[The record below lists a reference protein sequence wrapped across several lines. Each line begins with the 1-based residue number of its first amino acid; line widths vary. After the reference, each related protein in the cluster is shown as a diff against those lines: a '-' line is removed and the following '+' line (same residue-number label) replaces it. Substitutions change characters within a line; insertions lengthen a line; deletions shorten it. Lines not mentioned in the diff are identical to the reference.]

1 MKIESIISVIAISLV
16 LFGVLFF
23 FLSNIWKKPGGLKTL
38 KKGRFPMGGGQE
50 LPRTVYLLCLFAAG
64 MMLNWIGYSSIS
76 EANSRA
82 AWYYKLLVG
91 FSGTLPFFV
100 GQYTGSNNHAL
111 SRANSLYEIAI
122 TICYLGCFLFTALIA
137 IRVFFQSIINN
148 TRYRLAV
155 KYGNEPTLIIA
166 GNGQNLDM
174 FLASL
179 TPKQRGR
186 AIIILDSNNEEM
198 KKEYSARGFAVLAQ
212 RAAREALVKA
222 GVTAA
227 KDVALVSLF
236 DDDERNLSAARAF
249 ADIAELAPNAVAR
262 IMYTGIDRAEHFSF
276 SEKARGQISFF
287 NPHDIIS
294 RQFLTRY
301 PASRFLPPSYID
313 NAEAKLKERYAINHI
328 FIGFGK
334 TNAQILRKSVII
346 EQLPGCDYNALIID
360 TNIENSQA
368 AFKNAA
374 RGLFIDHSDDA
385 DDYFPKPDE
394 QYSIEFKQM
403 NVLSKEFYELTANKI
418 TGSDFSVVVVALGND
433 RLSAETAME
442 LRQWLYENRANT
454 DKLRIYIKAKRRS
467 SIIND
472 EVLNFG
478 AQESGI
484 PIQVFGFEDDIFSAS
499 MLINRDI
506 DILAKHIA
514 GHYSGGYAGW
524 DQLTNQ
530 ERDSNRCAALS
541 IRVKLNLMGFDL
553 KYDLKNKIKQDEE
566 VLDQFK
572 NAYRGILRDNT
583 ARLEHQRWNAYH
595 LASGWQ
601 PMPKNEVTAVSRK
614 NQRSRKHACI
624 TTFEG
629 LEELAKMQAEM
640 KTRNLNDADRE
651 AAYKAAFDEFD
662 TRRYDYDLMDNLLK
676 NIEGTKFRIVRKG
689 KQSFQA

>member
-38 KKGRFPMGGGQE
+38 KKGRFPIGGGQE

-64 MMLNWIGYSSIS
+64 IMLNWIGYSSIS
-76 EANSRA
+76 EANSKA

-100 GQYTGSNNHAL
+100 GQYTGANNHAL
-111 SRANSLYEIAI
+111 SRANYLYEIAI
-122 TICYLGCFLFTALIA
+122 TICYLGCFIFTALIA

-148 TRYRLAV
+148 ARYRFAV

-166 GNGQNLDM
+166 GNGSNLDM
-174 FLASL
+174 FLSSL
-179 TPKQRGR
+179 SLKQKGHTV
-186 AIIILDSNNEEM
+186 IILDTNNEEM
-198 KKEYSARGFAVLAQ
+198 KKEYSALGFAVLAQ

-222 GVTAA
+222 GLTAA
-227 KDVALVSLF
+227 KNAVLVSLF
-236 DDDERNLSAARAF
+236 DDDERNIFVARAF
-249 ADIAELAPNAVAR
+249 TDIGELAPNATAR

-276 SEKARGQISFF
+276 SEKARGQIIFF

-294 RQFLTRY
+294 RQFLMRY

-313 NAEAKLKERYAINHI
+313 SGEAKLKERYAISHI

-334 TNAQILRKSVII
+334 TNSQILRKSVII
-346 EQLPGCDYNALIID
+346 EQLPGCDYDALIID
-360 TNIENSQA
+360 MNIESSRA
-368 AFKNAA
+368 AFQNAA
-374 RGLFIDHSDDA
+374 RGLFIDHRDGGA
-385 DDYFPKPDE
+385 YFPKPDE

-418 TGSDFSVVVVALGND
+418 IKSDFSAVVVALGND

-442 LRQWLYENRANT
+442 LRQWLYEIGADKN
-454 DKLRIYIKAKRRS
+454 KLRLYIRAKRRS
-467 SIIND
+467 SIVND

-484 PIQVFGFEDDIFSAS
+484 PIQVFGIEDDIFSAP
-499 MLINRDI
+499 MLINHDL
-506 DILAKHIA
+506 DILAKNIA
-514 GHYSGGYAGW
+514 GHYSGGDIGW
-524 DQLTNQ
+524 HRLTNQ

-553 KYDLKNKIKQDEE
+553 KYDLKNKIKQDEKIIAE
-566 VLDQFK
+566 LK
-572 NAYRGILRDNT
+572 NSYRGIVRDNI
-583 ARLEHQRWNAYH
+583 ARLEHQRWNTYH
-595 LASGWQ
+595 LATGWQ
-601 PMPKNEVTAVSRK
+601 PMTKSEVTDLSRK

-629 LEELAKMQAEM
+629 LEELARMQAQM
-640 KTRNLNDADRE
+640 KTQKLNEGKSVNKADE
-651 AAYKAAFDEFD
+651 SAYKAAFDEFD
-662 TRRYDYDLMDNLLK
+662 TRHYDYDLMDNLLK
-676 NIEGTKFRIVRKG
+676 NIEGTKFRIVRNEK
-689 KQSFQA
+689 